1 MSTFQLGCFVTHQK
15 LPELGAGEVIAS
27 EKGALRI
34 RFAGGERSFS
44 EEIAQHH
51 LTITMEGPPPAPAK
65 KAAKRKSTKK
75 ASNPSTPVKAAS

>member
-1 MSTFQLGCFVTHQK
+1 MSNFQLGCFVTHQK
-15 LPELGAGEVIAS
+15 LPELGAGEVVAS

-51 LTITMEGPPPAPAK
+51 LTVTIEGPPPVAAK
-65 KAAKRKSTKK
+65 KAARRKAAPKK
-75 ASNPSTPVKAAS
+75 AAAAKTPS

>member
-1 MSTFQLGCFVTHQK
+1 MSNFQLGCFVTHQK
-15 LPELGAGEVIAS
+15 LPDLGAGEVVAS

-51 LTITMEGPPPAPAK
+51 LTVTIEGPPPAPVK
-65 KAAKRKSTKK
+65 KAARRKAATKK
-75 ASNPSTPVKAAS
+75 VVAKTSS

>member
-1 MSTFQLGCFVTHQK
+1 MSNFQLGCFVTHQK
-15 LPELGAGEVIAS
+15 LPDLGAGEVVAS

-51 LTITMEGPPPAPAK
+51 LTVTIEGPPPAPVKKTARK
-65 KAAKRKSTKK
+65 KAVKKVVAKTS
-75 ASNPSTPVKAAS
+75 S